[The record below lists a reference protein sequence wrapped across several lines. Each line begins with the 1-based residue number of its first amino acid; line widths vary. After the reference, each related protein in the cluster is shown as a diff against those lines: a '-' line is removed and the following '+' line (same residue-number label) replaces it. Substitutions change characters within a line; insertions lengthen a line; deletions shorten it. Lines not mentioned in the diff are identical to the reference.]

1 MFNLKSDRARLAW
14 FIAAALLVAQGTRAD
29 DDFAPVKQRI
39 GKAIHDSN
47 VPAIS
52 VAVVRDGKIVWEE
65 GFGWADRENR
75 VPASEHT
82 LYSVASVSKPIT
94 ATGLMVL
101 VERKQID
108 LDRPVN
114 DYLGS
119 AKLVARVG
127 DAAGA
132 TVRRVAN
139 HSSGL
144 PLHYQFFYA
153 DQSYHP
159 PSREETI
166 RRYGNLITAPGER
179 WHYSNLGYGVLDHV
193 IERVGEKKFADF
205 MREEVFLPLGM
216 THTSIDV
223 GAGLEPHQAIRYTA
237 EGERIP
243 FYEFDHPGASAVYAS
258 AHDLSQFA
266 MFHMKLHLPDQRAI
280 LSDSAIDEMQQPT
293 ATTPTGSGYGVGWGT
308 SDSRR
313 GYHTVEH
320 SGGMPGVAT
329 LCSFVPSERVAVVVL
344 SNSSTLLVGYL
355 ADMIYKIVLP
365 EAKERGAQNKP
376 KSEPK
381 ATGKF
386 TPDSR
391 LVGSWKGKLVTYK
404 REFPLLLSIRED
416 GDVHL
421 KLADQLETLLS
432 APSFQDGFLR
442 GRFVGDISLE
452 DTRGNR
458 YQVGL
463 ELKLRE
469 ENDRAVLNGGATAF
483 SVHEGRGSSAVTQ
496 WVELE
501 RETKDSSTAAAG
513 N

>member
-1 MFNLKSDRARLAW
+1 MLELKSNRALVTC
-14 FIAAALLVAQGTRAD
+14 FIAAALLATQPSRAD

-39 GKAIHDSN
+39 SKDLHDSN
-47 VPAIS
+47 VPSIS
-52 VAVVRDGKIVWEE
+52 VAVARDGKIVWEE

-75 VPASEHT
+75 VQASEHT

-101 VERKQID
+101 VERKKVD
-108 LDRPVN
+108 LDKPIN
-114 DYLGS
+114 DYLPS

-127 DAAGA
+127 DAPDA

-153 DQSYHP
+153 DQAFHP

-179 WHYSNLGYGVLDHV
+179 WQYSNLGYGVLDHV
-193 IERVGEKKFADF
+193 IERVSEKKFADF

-223 GAGLEPHQAIRYTA
+223 GAGLEAHQAIRYTP

-258 AHDLSQFA
+258 AHDLARFA
-266 MFHMKLHLPDQRAI
+266 MFHMKSHLDDQRAI
-280 LSDSAIDEMQQPT
+280 LSDAAIDEMQKPT
-293 ATTPTGSGYGVGWGT
+293 ATTNNNSGYGVGWGT
-308 SDSRR
+308 NETRR
-313 GYHTVEH
+313 GYLTVEH

-344 SNSSTLLVGYL
+344 SNTGTPLVSYL
-355 ADMIYKIVLP
+355 ADMIYKTLLP
-365 EAKERGAQNKP
+365 EAKQHSSDNKP
-376 KSEPK
+376 KTEAK
-381 ATGKF
+381 AFSKF
-386 TPDSR
+386 TPESR
-391 LVGSWKGKLVTYK
+391 LVGLWKGKLVTYK
-404 REFPLLLSIRED
+404 QEFPIVLSIRED

-432 APSFQDGFLR
+432 APTFQDGFLR
-442 GRFVGDISLE
+442 GRFVGDIAHE
-452 DTRGNR
+452 DARGNR
-458 YQVGL
+458 YQIGL

-483 SVHEGRGSSAVTQ
+483 AVHEGRGSSAVTH

-501 RETKDSSTAAAG
+501 RETKNSSTAAAG